1 LRLSVPRIITQA
13 SVPQLLLAA
22 SVISYGIFFILLSA
36 FGQPGLGLGEGFNL
50 PVVLAALVTGPV
62 GGALAGLCAVALF
75 ELGLMDDGRIHAGGI
90 FTTGTEIRLIGYV
103 MVGLVVGYF
112 ATRGRRLLADAL
124 HMLDDLLALAGRDLT
139 TATLAS
145 PGLERAMSHRL
156 AEQEPFVLL
165 VVEALNKPAGS
176 GGVRRLLRHD
186 EDIRRIASVIGAE
199 LHREAELARIGPT
212 RFAVLVP
219 AESSD
224 DARDAILSCERALD
238 EAGFEASVGWAESP
252 HEGMDVLSLFAV
264 AVERLCADLLVRGE
278 WKPAA
283 AEPSF
288 TEALATAASAA
299 GR

>member
-1 LRLSVPRIITQA
+1 VSVPRIIAQA

-22 SVISYGIFFILLSA
+22 SIVSYGVFFVLLSV
-36 FGQPGLGLGEGFNL
+36 FGQPGLGLGEGFNV

-145 PGLERAMSHRL
+145 PGLERAMSNRL
-156 AEQEPFVLL
+156 AGHEPFVLL
-165 VVEALNKPAGS
+165 VVEALSKPADGR
-176 GGVRRLLRHD
+176 GVRRLLRHVD
-186 EDIRRIASVIGAE
+186 EIRRIASAIGAE

-224 DARDAILSCERALD
+224 DAREAILACERALD
-238 EAGFEASVGWAESP
+238 EAGFEASVGWAEFP
-252 HEGMDVLSLFAV
+252 DEGRDTFSLFSV

-288 TEALATAASAA
+288 ADAVATAASAV